1 MTTNPDIESD
11 IPHEVYSFF
20 RALNKAVDSW
30 DTSLLHELYEN
41 QFPILTQNFYMEGSA
56 QFRPWPSLR
65 IKAVSDCFKNRTAE
79 LLYAF
84 LRFKHLF
91 TDRHVNLMDAKSSW
105 DTFNNLFTDLSSGSC
120 DVPNWL
126 LWDIFDEFLFQ
137 MTVVYQK
144 RYAGR
149 AEWSVAEAMQ
159 LLERV
164 VAESDIKKILQGEN
178 LEEISRPG
186 AKHAQWMC
194 GFFGIITIA
203 KINVLL
209 GDYNSA
215 LNVLKPLDIYGRGR
229 SILMAVAPAYVS
241 LFYHMGFSYLMLR
254 RYADAS
260 RVFRLSLSPKVGNRK
275 FSEKI
280 QMDCVYMHIVSCI
293 LGGMQPDNLS
303 WMMDSKKNS
312 TFEDD
317 RELLAG
323 GDEERFREV
332 FDRCSPK
339 FLAVPPIT
347 TSVYKGTE
355 GKELQARLF
364 RRAVKQQEDIIKLR
378 GYFGVYQTT
387 TTELVKTIL
396 DVDDGLLP
404 LFAMKLRSRQLVHD
418 GVSADLLSGSYT
430 VRSVLDYT
438 VKGENIDVVQ
448 KSSYR
453 TTESKYWMRINNLRR
468 RNRLYEN
475 QRQER
480 RQPQH
485 ISAGDRKSVV

>member
-41 QFPILTQNFYMEGSA
+41 QFPGLTQNFYMAGPG

-65 IKAVSDCFKNRTAE
+65 IKAVADCFKNRTAE
-79 LLYAF
+79 QLYSF
-84 LRFKHLF
+84 LRLKHLF
-91 TDRHVNLMDAKSSW
+91 TDRAVSPNDARSSW
-105 DTFNNLFTDLSSGSC
+105 DTFNNLFNALPSGSC

-144 RYAGR
+144 RFTGR
-149 AEWSVAEAMQ
+149 VGWSVNEGMQ
-159 LLERV
+159 LMERV
-164 VAESDIKKILQGEN
+164 VAESGIEEAIQSEN
-178 LEEISRPG
+178 LDEITKPG
-186 AKHAQWMC
+186 ARHAQWMC
-194 GFFGIITIA
+194 GFFGIVTIA
-203 KINVLL
+203 KVNVLL
-209 GDYNSA
+209 GDYMGALSA
-215 LNVLKPLDIYGRGR
+215 LKPLDVYGRGR
-229 SILMAVAPAYVS
+229 QILLVVAPAYVS
-241 LFYHMGFSYLMLR
+241 LLYHMGFSYLMLR

-260 RVFRLSLSPKVGNRK
+260 RVFRLSLTTKVSSRK
-275 FSEKI
+275 FSEKM
-280 QMDCVYMHIVSCI
+280 QFDCAYMHVISCI

-303 WMMDSKKNS
+303 WLVEPRKLSG
-312 TFEDD
+312 FEDEK
-317 RELLAG
+317 ELLSA

-339 FLAVPPIT
+339 FLAIPPIT
-347 TSVYKGTE
+347 TIMYKGTD

-378 GYFGVYQTT
+378 GFFGVYQTT
-387 TTELVKTIL
+387 TTELVKTVL
-396 DVDDGLLP
+396 DVDDGHVP
-404 LFAMKLRSRQLVHD
+404 LFAMRLRSRQLVHD
-418 GVSADLLSGSYT
+418 GSSADLLSGSYA
-430 VRSVLDYT
+430 VRSAIDYT

-453 TTESKYWMRINNLRR
+453 TTESKYFMRINNLRR
-468 RNRLYEN
+468 RQRHFEN

-480 RQPQH
+480 RQVQP
-485 ISAGDRKSVV
+485 ISVAK

>member
-11 IPHEVYSFF
+11 IPNEVYSFF
-20 RALNKAVDSW
+20 RALNRAVDSW
-30 DTSLLHELYEN
+30 DTNFLHDLYEN
-41 QFPILTQNFYMEGSA
+41 QFPNLAQNFYIPGPG

-65 IKAVSDCFKNRTAE
+65 IKGVSDCFKNRTAE
-79 LLYAF
+79 QLYAF

-91 TDRHVNLMDAKSSW
+91 TDRAVSLMDAKSSW
-105 DTFNNLFTDLSSGSC
+105 DTFNNLFTALNSGGC

-144 RYAGR
+144 RFAGR
-149 AEWSVAEAMQ
+149 VEWSVSETMR
-159 LLERV
+159 LLENV
-164 VAESDIKKILQGEN
+164 VSESDIEVVLQTEN
-178 LEEISRPG
+178 PDDIAKPG
-186 AKHAQWMC
+186 ANHAQWMC

-203 KINVLL
+203 KLNVLL
-209 GDYNSA
+209 GDYNGA
-215 LNVLKPLDIYGRGR
+215 LTVLKPLDIYGRGKT
-229 SILMAVAPAYVS
+229 ILMAVAPSNVS
-241 LFYHMGFSYLMLR
+241 LLYHVGFSYLMLR

-260 RVFRLSLSPKVGNRK
+260 RVFRLSLTTKVGSRK

-280 QMDCVYMHIVSCI
+280 QLDCVYMHVVSCI

-303 WMMDSKKNS
+303 WVVEPRRLSA
-312 TFEDD
+312 FEDD
-317 RELLAG
+317 KELLAA
-323 GDEERFREV
+323 GDEERFCEV

-339 FLAVPPIT
+339 FLAVPPISI
-347 TSVYKGTE
+347 SVYKGTE

-364 RRAVKQQEDIIKLR
+364 RRAVKQQEDIIRLR
-378 GYFGVYQTT
+378 GYFGLYQTT

-396 DVDDGLLP
+396 DVDDGLMP

-418 GVSADLLSGSYT
+418 GLSADLLSGSYA

-438 VKGENIDVVQ
+438 VKGDNIDVLQ
-448 KSSYR
+448 KSLYR
-453 TTESKYWMRINNLRR
+453 TTETKYWMRINNLRR
-468 RNRLYEN
+468 RYKNHDN

-480 RQPQH
+480 RHAQNIQ
-485 ISAGDRKSVV
+485 

>member
-1 MTTNPDIESD
+1 MATNPDIESD

-30 DTSLLHELYEN
+30 DTNLLHDMYEN
-41 QFPILTQNFYMEGSA
+41 QFPSFTQNFYVAGPG

-79 LLYAF
+79 QLYSF

-91 TDRHVNLMDAKSSW
+91 TDRAVKLSDAKSSW
-105 DTFNNLFTDLSSGSC
+105 ETFSNLFTALPSGSC

-144 RYAGR
+144 RFAGR
-149 AEWSVAEAMQ
+149 VEWSVSEAVQMLQ
-159 LLERV
+159 RV
-164 VAESDIKKILQGEN
+164 VAESGIEEAIQTEN
-178 LEEISRPG
+178 PDEITKPG

-194 GFFGIITIA
+194 GFFGIITLA
-203 KINVLL
+203 KIDVLL
-209 GDYNSA
+209 GDYNGA
-215 LNVLKPLDIYGRGR
+215 LSTLETLDIYGRGR
-229 SILMAVAPAYVS
+229 QVLLTIAPANVS
-241 LFYHMGFSYLMLR
+241 LLYHVGFSYLMLR

-260 RVFRLSLSPKVGNRK
+260 RVFRLSLSTKVGNRK
-275 FSEKI
+275 FSEKM
-280 QMDCVYMHIVSCI
+280 QLDCAYMHVISCI

-303 WMMDSKKNS
+303 WLMEPRKLSA
-312 TFEDD
+312 FEDD
-317 RELLAG
+317 KELLAA

-364 RRAVKQQEDIIKLR
+364 RRTVKQQEDIIKLR
-378 GYFGVYQTT
+378 GYLGVYQTT

-396 DVDDGLLP
+396 DVDDGFVP

-418 GVSADLLSGSYT
+418 GVSADLLSGT
-430 VRSVLDYT
+430 FAVRAALDCT
-438 VKGENIDVVQ
+438 VKGENINVVQ

-468 RNRLYEN
+468 RYRHFEN

-480 RQPQH
+480 QERRQAQH
-485 ISAGDRKSVV
+485 VSNVN